1 MANNLLLL
9 LFVSLVAILPVL
21 LIKRYNINNN
31 PLLLIL
37 CLLCYCLLIFL
48 YIGIF
53 KDSNMGIVYTVLQLL
68 QILIVL
74 FVGVL
79 LFGQSLDFYQKLGV
93 VLAFVSIFLLDRKS

>member
-21 LIKRYNINNN
+21 LIKQYINNN
-31 PLLLIL
+31 NKILLLIS
-37 CLLCYCLLIFL
+37 LLCYCILIFM

-93 VLAFVSIFLLDRKS
+93 VLAFVSIFLLDRRT